1 MATATTA
8 PITWGERYALAQ
20 SALMA
25 DDSVFNGAVYPTWID
40 RSHFWYERRGPKGVE
55 YRIVDAEANVG
66 KITLTLSDVAD
77 KLAKHLGAEVDPKQL
92 MLRDLRFDI
101 ADGKVEFSAFGDSY
115 ALSLNDGLLSST
127 TKRAD
132 LTWSAAPDGKAAMLV
147 RDWNLWRRDLD
158 SGEESSLTKDGSEYF
173 AYSTTPASMRVVQQ
187 NQGGMAPQGIWSPD
201 SRFFLTLQ
209 VDDRQVPDL
218 AVAEYAPLQGVR
230 PNVTSNKTSLPGDP
244 KVTEF
249 RMIAVE
255 ATTGRQIEARY
266 PRLSAVRMNDTP
278 FAAQLAWWSADSL
291 TAYFVDIE
299 RGEKAVHVVAFDIA
313 TGTTRIV
320 FSETSPSY
328 VELSVNVYAP
338 ALIYPLPESNELVWY
353 SERSGHGHLYLYD
366 LVTGAL
372 KTAITQGP
380 WQIRDVVHIDAP
392 RREVFFL
399 AAGIAPD
406 ENPYI
411 CKPCRASIDGGS
423 VKVLSDAPGNHSVW
437 RRGEFGLTVL
447 KIVGVDVAA
456 ISGRS
461 PGGDFF
467 VETVGAVDGLP
478 RTYLRDRDGKEIALL
493 EQAHFDAPS
502 GWSWPEPVVCK
513 AADGVTDTFGV
524 LFKPFG
530 YDPSASYPIID
541 YIYGGPQVSNTPQ
554 SSFAAGGVLT
564 AGAFLEGAHLSALGA
579 FVLILDGRGTANR
592 EQAFRT
598 ASYGAAQTASNLEDH
613 IAAIRQLANT
623 RGQIDLERVGIT
635 GFSGGG
641 YMTALAALRFG
652 EFFKVAVAG
661 GGNYDQGLFWHCWG
675 ERYHGPYDPDHYAT
689 QAAKTYAGGLTG
701 KLLLVHGLMDTGCHP
716 AALFQLLQALIDAG
730 KDPDLVILP
739 RAGHDWTGYGVRRR
753 LDYFVTHLFGET
765 PPPAS
770 SFTRSFDLLIAK
782 IAANAARP
790 KAKVE
795 S

>member
-1 MATATTA
+1 MTTVTTA

-25 DDSVFNGAVYPTWID
+25 GDAVSNGAVYPTWID
-40 RSHFWYERRGPKGVE
+40 RSHFWYERRGPGGIE
-55 YRIVDAEANVG
+55 YRIVDAENNSG
-66 KITLTLSDVAD
+66 KVALTLADVAG
-77 KLAKHLGAEVDPKQL
+77 KLAEHLQAEVDAEQL
-92 MLRDLRFDI
+92 MLRDLRFDV
-101 ADGKVEFSAFGDSY
+101 ANGKVEFSAFGDSY
-115 ALSLNDGLLSST
+115 VLSLSDGVLT
-127 TKRAD
+127 PATKRAD
-132 LTWSAAPDGKAAMLV
+132 LTWSAAPDGKTVVLL

-158 SGEESSLTKDGSEYF
+158 SGEETPLTRDGSEYF
-173 AYSTTPASMRVVQQ
+173 AYAAAPASMRVVQQ
-187 NQGGMAPQGIWSPD
+187 NLGGAAPQGVWSPD

-249 RMIAVE
+249 RMIAIE
-255 ATTGRQIEARY
+255 AATGRQIEARY

-278 FAAQLAWWSADSL
+278 FAAQLAWWSADGL

-299 RGEKAVHVVAFDIA
+299 RGEKAAHVVAFDIA

-320 FSETSPSY
+320 FTETSPSY

-338 ALIYPLPESNELVWY
+338 ALVYPLPESSELVWY
-353 SERSGHGHLYLYD
+353 SERSGRGHLYLYD

-372 KTAITQGP
+372 KAAITEGP

-406 ENPYI
+406 EDPYI
-411 CKPCRASIDGGS
+411 CKPCLASIDGGP

-437 RRGEFGLTVL
+437 RGSEFGLMML
-447 KIVGVDVAA
+447 KFLGVDIAT

-461 PGGDFF
+461 PGGDYF
-467 VETVGAVDGLP
+467 VETVSAVDGLP

-493 EQAHFDAPS
+493 EQAEFDAPP

-513 AADGVTDTFGV
+513 AADGVTDTYGV

-530 YDPSASYPIID
+530 YDPAASYPIID
-541 YIYGGPQVSNTPQ
+541 YIYGGPQVSNAPHA
-554 SSFAAGGVLT
+554 SFAAGGAP
-564 AGAFLEGAHLSALGA
+564 AGAFLEGVHLSALGV
-579 FVLILDGRGTANR
+579 FVLILDGRGTADR

-598 ASYGAAQTASNLEDH
+598 ASHGAAHTASNLEDH
-613 IAAIRQLANT
+613 IAAIRQLAET
-623 RGQIDLERVGIT
+623 RGQIDLARVGIT

-641 YMTALAALRFG
+641 YMTAIAALRFG

-701 KLLLVHGLMDTGCHP
+701 KLLLVHGLMDSGCHP
-716 AALFQLLQALIDAG
+716 AALFQLVQALIEAD

-765 PPPAS
+765 PPPSS
-770 SFTRSFDLLIAK
+770 SFTRPMDLLRTRME
-782 IAANAARP
+782 ANAVRP
-790 KAKVE
+790 QAKAK